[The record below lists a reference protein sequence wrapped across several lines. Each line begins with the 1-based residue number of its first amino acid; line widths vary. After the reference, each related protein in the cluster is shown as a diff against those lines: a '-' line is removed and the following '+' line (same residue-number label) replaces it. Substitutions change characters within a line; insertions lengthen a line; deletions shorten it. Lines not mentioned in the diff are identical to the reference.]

1 MKIVKILIKQNG
13 CFGHAL
19 GNARYHG
26 KNISIIRNTSYV
38 ISGWA
43 CEYYGDSDRLK
54 EWYKRAEEKYAK

>member
-1 MKIVKILIKQNG
+1 MKLIIKEK
-13 CFGHAL
+13 
-19 GNARYHG
+19 RG